1 MHIYNAIQ
9 SFLVFKLKNLFVQVM
24 KLVSFG
30 ANLLVGLAYCY
41 YWRTEYIIFWNIAS
55 QTCGLSFISPTTNK
69 NECANLRISDC
80 PYLYSSFCVSM
91 ITFTYLF
98 NPASCSDS
106 DSVRITT
113 TCVSGCPPS
122 DDYCL
127 IPWVYQLT
135 CFQYHLLF
143 YEMIIITH
151 SKERIHEI
159 YARLLAMSFY
169 AIHFMSII
177 SRTECSYDI
186 L

>member
-1 MHIYNAIQ
+1 
-9 SFLVFKLKNLFVQVM
+9 M
-24 KLVSFG
+24 KLVCFG

-41 YWRTEYIIFWNIAS
+41 YWRTGYIICWNITS
-55 QTCGLSFISPTTNK
+55 QTCALSFIWPTHNK
-69 NECANLRISDC
+69 TECANLIISNC

-91 ITFTYLF
+91 IMYTYLF

-106 DSVRITT
+106 DSVRTTT

-127 IPWVYQLT
+127 TPWVCQLT

-143 YEMIIITH
+143 YEMIITH
-151 SKERIHEI
+151 SKERINEI
-159 YARLLAMSFY
+159 YARLRAMSFY
-169 AIHFMSII
+169 TIHFMSIM
-177 SRTECSYDI
+177 SKTEWGYDI